1 MTHKKVLIKLFSLA
15 IISTFFL
22 AFMPEPKKGIRSDLA
37 QPNTVLNM
45 ENYTIAIDS
54 AGVDLKDF
62 IVFEKTTHD
71 FGNVTTNTKARYQFS
86 FVNKSNEPVV
96 IKKVKASCGCTS
108 PSYSQE
114 PVQPGETGYVVAV
127 YSAPG
132 APQSFHK
139 SITVETSHG
148 IFVLHIKGN
157 VVAEEVK
164 ETPVRVN

>member
-1 MTHKKVLIKLFSLA
+1 MTHKKVLIKLFSLT
-15 IISTFFL
+15 IVSSFFL
-22 AFMPEPKKGIRSDLA
+22 AFMPESKKEIRTDLA
-37 QPNTVLNM
+37 EPNTVFNI
-45 ENYTIAIDS
+45 EKHTIAIDS
-54 AGVDLKDF
+54 SGVDLKDF
-62 IVFEKTTHD
+62 VAFEKTTHD
-71 FGNVTTNTKARYQFS
+71 FGNVITNTKARYQFS

-157 VVAEEVK
+157 VVAEEAK

>member
-1 MTHKKVLIKLFSLA
+1 MNHKNVLIRLLTLTV
-15 IISTFFL
+15 ISATFM
-22 AFMPEPKKGIRSDLA
+22 AFMPEDKKKTEVVSVTQPEGSLPVGLSIVSDTTK
-37 QPNTVLNM
+37 PEM
-45 ENYTIAIDS
+45 
-54 AGVDLKDF
+54 KDF
-62 IVFEKTTHD
+62 VVFEKTTHD
-71 FGNVTTNTKARYQFS
+71 FGNVIANSKARYQFS

-96 IKKVKASCGCTS
+96 IKRVKASCGCTA
-108 PSYSQE
+108 PSHSQE

-132 APQSFHK
+132 SPQPFHK

-148 IFVLHIKGN
+148 IFVLNIKGN

>member
-1 MTHKKVLIKLFSLA
+1 MNHKNLLIKLFSIVIVSA
-15 IISTFFL
+15 FFM
-22 AFMPEPKKGIRSDLA
+22 AFMPETKKMISSDMA
-37 QPNTVLNM
+37 PPVTELNLD
-45 ENYTIAIDS
+45 NITISIDS
-54 AGVDLKDF
+54 SGIDLKDF
-62 IVFEKTTHD
+62 VAFEKTTHD

-164 ETPVRVN
+164 DTPVRVN